1 MPDAVDEPNLAV
13 DDIQGN
19 VLVGFMKDV
28 QTMLCLR
35 IVDVAAAKAWVRE
48 LEPKIATTAEVLAYA
63 RLRRALKRR
72 RGQNPLGVTWVNVA
86 FSAAGLAKLT
96 SPEEVAAFPSAT
108 FRAGMPADAGTL
120 GDPVGSGRPGD
131 PATWLFG
138 GPGAVPDV
146 FLIVASDHEEDLA
159 RELEAQKA
167 ALAARP
173 GSPEVVFTLEGHAR
187 TDRPGHEHFGFKDG
201 ISQPAV
207 RGRTPDGDLSPRRL
221 PADGSGR
228 LYAEPG
234 RPLVWPGQ
242 FVLGLPQQDHD
253 HPLTPR
259 PAADPKPP
267 WARNGSYLVVRRL
280 RQDVGGFWAF
290 AREQAAALAGTAGF
304 EGMTPER
311 FASLLVGRWPSGA
324 PLMRSPA
331 ADDEALGGDDCANNS
346 FFFHGPCEIEP
357 VEGCPPDARPPA
369 PGDPDGALCPYAAH
383 IRKVNPR
390 DDGTDTGG
398 LPDVFTRAILRRGIA
413 YGEPFEDG
421 EDPAAADRGLLF
433 LCYQSSIKE
442 QFGFLTR
449 QWVNQSE
456 LPHGEH
462 GLDPILGQAGTDPQR
477 RRWIELVGSNGVS
490 RRVELP
496 QEFVVATGGGYFFAP
511 SLSALRDP
519 IGAGS

>member
-1 MPDAVDEPNLAV
+1 MADVPDEPDLAV

-19 VLVGFMKDV
+19 VLVGFMKNF

-48 LEPKIATTAEVLAYA
+48 LEPKVATTAEVLAFA
-63 RLRRALKRR
+63 RLRLALRSR
-72 RGQNPLGVTWVNVA
+72 RGFNPLAVTWVNVA
-86 FSAAGLAKLT
+86 FSAGGLAKLT
-96 SPEEVAAFPSAT
+96 SQEDVDAFPSAT

-120 GDPVGSGRPGD
+120 GDPVGSGGPGD
-131 PATWLFG
+131 PVNWVFG

-146 FLIVASDHEEDLA
+146 FLIVASDDEDDLA
-159 RELEAQKA
+159 RELERQQA

-173 GSPEVVFTLEGHAR
+173 GALEIVFTLEGRAR
-187 TDRPGHEHFGFKDG
+187 ADEPGHEHFGFKDG

-207 RGRTPDGDLSPRRL
+207 RGRTPDGELTPRRL
-221 PADGSGR
+221 PPDGLGA

-253 HPLTPR
+253 HPLDPR
-259 PAADPKPP
+259 PATEPKPP

-280 RQDVGGFWAF
+280 RQDVGGFWTF
-290 AREQAAALAGTAGF
+290 VREQAATLAGEAGF

-311 FASLLVGRWPSGA
+311 FASSLVGRWPSGA
-324 PLMRSPA
+324 PLMRAPA

-346 FFFHGPCEIEP
+346 FFFHRPFETVP
-357 VEGCPPDARPPA
+357 VDGCPPDARPSA
-369 PGDPDGALCPYAAH
+369 PGDPDGAICPYAAH

-413 YGEPFEDG
+413 YGEPFREG
-421 EDPAAADRGLLF
+421 EAPTVDRGLLF

-449 QWVNQSE
+449 QWVNQPA
-456 LPHGEH
+456 LPHGDH
-462 GLDPILGQAGTDPQR
+462 GFDPVLGQAAADPQR
-477 RRWIELVGSNGVS
+477 RRWIALVGSNGVT
-490 RRVELP
+490 RRIEIP
-496 QEFVVATGGGYFFAP
+496 QDFVTPTGGGYFFAP
-511 SLSALRDP
+511 SLSALRNP
-519 IGAGS
+519 IGADA